1 MAGDTIE
8 RWRPELRRAMMRV
21 RPEFFSW
28 PRQKRERYGANL
40 PEEDKHRLD
49 QALMKELFGA
59 RVRSWKRGMSGGN
72 RIPLR
77 ELNRWNEAILPLV
90 GIGEDCFYLNEW
102 LGEIKTILDFPTLRD
117 YDEDD
122 YRYQQD
128 ARMQDDPSYASKAY
142 RGSLYLSWARLFVHR
157 KFTYATLSMAAGYLY
172 AQIEELAADVI
183 NERIPHRYVPGK
195 NHGKAK
201 GKSFQWDMQVAADG
215 QENLLEELQHRVF
228 DYTGA
233 RYDAL
238 LTDWDRVNRGG
249 VYWVDTS
256 ELQERNIHFVF
267 TDKNALSAVRFRSF
281 VRDCRA
287 IERRADELNE
297 AAKEEKTKLE
307 SFILQQHQELLQ
319 TFDPRVKRLRRR
331 RQILIHKDAFDDC
344 E

>member
-1 MAGDTIE
+1 
-8 RWRPELRRAMMRV
+8 MMRV

-28 PRQKRERYGANL
+28 PLEKRERYGASL

-59 RVRSWKRGMSGGN
+59 RVRSWKSDTSGGK

-77 ELNRWNEAILPLV
+77 ELNRWNDAILPLV

-102 LGEIKTILDFPTLRD
+102 LGENKTILDFPTLRD

-122 YRYQQD
+122 YRYQEN
-128 ARMQDDPSYASKAY
+128 ARKQDDPSYESKPY
-142 RGSLYLSWARLFVHR
+142 RGSLYLSWARLFVDE
-157 KFTYATLSMAAGYLY
+157 KFTYATLSTAAGYLY
-172 AQIEELAADVI
+172 ANIEEVAADVI
-183 NERIPHRYVPGK
+183 KERIPHRYVPGK

-201 GKSFQWDMQVAADG
+201 AKNFQWDMRVAADG
-215 QENLLEELQHRVF
+215 QEGLLEELQHRVF
-228 DYTGA
+228 EHTRA
-233 RYDAL
+233 RYDDL
-238 LTDWDRVNRGG
+238 LTDWDRTNRGG

-256 ELQERNIHFVF
+256 EPQERNVHFIF

-281 VRDCRA
+281 VRDCRG

-297 AAKEEKTKLE
+297 AVKEQETKLKT
-307 SFILQQHQELLQ
+307 FILQQHEDLLQ
-319 TFDPRVKRLRRR
+319 TFDPKVKRLRRR
-331 RQILIHKDAFDDC
+331 RQILIHKDAFDNF

>member
-1 MAGDTIE
+1 MAGDTVQ

-28 PRQKRERYGANL
+28 PPQKRERYGASI
-40 PEEDKHRLD
+40 PQEDKNRLD

-59 RVRSWKRGMSGGN
+59 RMRSWKRHMSGRK

-77 ELNRWNEAILPLV
+77 ELNRWNDAILPLV

-102 LGEIKTILDFPTLRD
+102 LGESKTVLDFPTLRD

-122 YRYQQD
+122 YHYQED
-128 ARMQDDPSYASKAY
+128 ARRRDDPSYASKAY
-142 RGSLYLSWARLFVHR
+142 RGSLYLSWARLYVDQ

-172 AQIEELAADVI
+172 AHIEEAADEVVK
-183 NERIPHRYVPGK
+183 ERIPHRYVPGK
-195 NHGKAK
+195 NPGKAK
-201 GKSFQWDMQVAADG
+201 GKSFQWDMRVAADG
-215 QENLLEELQHRVF
+215 QEGLLEELQHRVF

-238 LTDWDRVNRGG
+238 LTEWDRVNRRG
-249 VYWVDTS
+249 VYWVDTT
-256 ELQERNIHFVF
+256 EPQEHNVHFVF

-281 VRDCRA
+281 IRDCRA

-297 AAKEEKTKLE
+297 AAREEETKLK
-307 SFILQQHQELLQ
+307 SFILQQHQQLLQ
-319 TFDPRVKRLRRR
+319 TFDPRIKRLRRR
-331 RQILIHKDAFDDC
+331 RQILIHKDAFDDF

>member
-1 MAGDTIE
+1 MAGDALQ
-8 RWRPELRRAMMRV
+8 RWRPELRRTMMRV

-28 PRQKRERYGANL
+28 PRQKRERYGASL

-59 RVRSWKRGMSGGN
+59 RVRSWKRDISGGK

-77 ELNRWNEAILPLV
+77 ELNRWNDAILPLV

-102 LGEIKTILDFPTLRD
+102 LGENKTILDFPNLRD

-122 YRYQQD
+122 YRYQEN
-128 ARMQDDPSYASKAY
+128 ARKQDDPSYAGKPY
-142 RGSLYLSWARLFVHR
+142 RGSLYLSWARLFVDE
-157 KFTYATLSMAAGYLY
+157 KFTYATLSTAAGYLY
-172 AQIEELAADVI
+172 AHIEEVAADVI
-183 NERIPHRYVPGK
+183 EARIPHRYVPGK

-201 GKSFQWDMQVAADG
+201 GKSFQWDMRLAADG
-215 QENLLEELQHRVF
+215 QEGLLEELQHRVF
-228 DYTGA
+228 EYTRA
-233 RYDAL
+233 RYDDL
-238 LTDWDRVNRGG
+238 LTDWDRTNRRGI
-249 VYWVDTS
+249 YWLDTS
-256 ELQERNIHFVF
+256 EPQERNVHIIF

-287 IERRADELNE
+287 IERGTDELNG
-297 AAKEEKTKLE
+297 AVKEQETKLK

-319 TFDPRVKRLRRR
+319 TFDPRVKKLRRR
-331 RQILIHKDAFDDC
+331 RQILIHKDAFDDI